1 MISDISSTIAAGGSE
16 SDDGDSLDD
25 FVVYTDESDDEYE
38 DSGKEDTPEPSP
50 GPSPQSKTKGPPA
63 KGAVPV
69 GKHIRHESCVAP
81 LPASLPANRP
91 AAAPAPAPALAPTPQ
106 PAHTPAIQP
115 ARPARPVRY
124 GEFTRPTRPAPQPRT
139 VTTNHPTMID
149 RSDRQDMSGPVK
161 KTQLVPPS
169 DSIRAPLDAYGEAI
183 IRCSLDHTPS
193 TASKL
198 ESDIAK
204 ASQAVVDYHKAAII
218 IATQDIQKQLTAKET
233 RLASALGMNDILR
246 YEANE
251 QSRSMKEKDKELEE
265 KHRELS
271 MFKIAQAEEEQKKKG
286 DQARLKKMEE
296 EKRKRVLESWEASKK
311 AKV

>member
-1 MISDISSTIAAGGSE
+1 M
-16 SDDGDSLDD
+16 
-25 FVVYTDESDDEYE
+25 
-38 DSGKEDTPEPSP
+38 
-50 GPSPQSKTKGPPA
+50 
-63 KGAVPV
+63 
-69 GKHIRHESCVAP
+69 
-81 LPASLPANRP
+81 
-91 AAAPAPAPALAPTPQ
+91 
-106 PAHTPAIQP
+106 
-115 ARPARPVRY
+115 
-124 GEFTRPTRPAPQPRT
+124 
-139 VTTNHPTMID
+139 TTNHPTMID
-149 RSDRQDMSGPVK
+149 RSGGQNLSGPVK

-218 IATQDIQKQLTAKET
+218 IATQDIQKQLIAKET

-246 YEANE
+246 YEA
-251 QSRSMKEKDKELEE
+251 KEKDEEMAEKVKELRG
-265 KHRELS
+265 KDRDLKN
-271 MFKIAQAEEEQKKKG
+271 FRIAQSEEEQKKKG